1 MTSTTHTRPRT
12 IWTDTVVVV
21 SKADRRTQHPARLV
35 RPVPTTQA
43 TREKEADRWVAQ
55 MMFDHY
61 NG

>member
-1 MTSTTHTRPRT
+1 MTTQSDVLPRT
-12 IWTDTVVVV
+12 LWDKTVVV
-21 SKADRRTQHPARLV
+21 SKTDRPTQQPAQPD
-35 RPVPTTQA
+35 RPASTTQA